1 MKKILYKFII
11 TLFFTSN
18 LLANTSNEELYK
30 KIDLFA
36 EVLDKIKK
44 EYVDKVDQS
53 ELIDDAING
62 DVIIA
67 LSGGLGVI
75 AGIVIAVAFNQMSK
89 RHAYY

>member
-1 MKKILYKFII
+1 MKKILYSFII
-11 TLFFTSN
+11 TLFFTLN
-18 LLANTSNEELYK
+18 LSANTNNEELYK

-67 LSGGLGVI
+67 LSGGVGVI
-75 AGIVIAVAFNQMSK
+75 AGILIAVAFNQMSK
-89 RHAYY
+89 RHAY

>member
-1 MKKILYKFII
+1 MYEKNIINFII

-18 LLANTSNEELYK
+18 LLANTNNEELYK

-62 DVIIA
+62 ASIFRSVFRLHEPRI
-67 LSGGLGVI
+67 
-75 AGIVIAVAFNQMSK
+75 F
-89 RHAYY
+89 

>member
-18 LLANTSNEELYK
+18 LLANTNNEELYK

-44 EYVDKVDQS
+44 EYVDKVDPVS
-53 ELIDDAING
+53 YTHLTLPTIYS
-62 DVIIA
+62 V
-67 LSGGLGVI
+67 
-75 AGIVIAVAFNQMSK
+75 
-89 RHAYY
+89 